1 MVRRAA
7 VVGAAVLAAFALV
20 AAVIAAEPPD
30 EEATNGAPSTRS
42 ASASPSATEETAPE
56 ADPRVRAAL
65 LPNMRSLDARDLR
78 LQVTPAGRR
87 LRFAGWLANVGSGPL
102 VLLPRGRRQCGPREH
117 SATQILYRDRN
128 EDGTYQRDRDQ
139 RTRRRFAGCMLRHA
153 GHDHWHFDAM
163 AAYSLRRPGTT
174 SRLAARPKVSFC
186 LRDNTRVEGVP
197 TTVRREHFGDC
208 TARGVQGISPG
219 WIDVYGP
226 DLDGQWLRLPR
237 GVDREVLCLDVEADP
252 RDLVRESD
260 ESDNATTV
268 AVRVAGREV
277 RRVPRARCT

>member
-1 MVRRAA
+1 MIGRAA

-20 AAVIAAEPPD
+20 AAVLAAEPPD
-30 EEATNGAPSTRS
+30 EEATNGAPSTAS
-42 ASASPSATEETAPE
+42 ASATASATEETPAVTE
-56 ADPRVRAAL
+56 LRARVAL
-65 LPNMRSLDARDLR
+65 LPNLRSLDARDFR
-78 LQVTPAGRR
+78 VQATRAGRR

-117 SATQILYRDRN
+117 GASQILYRDRN
-128 EDGTYQRDRDQ
+128 DDGTYQRDRDQ

-186 LRDNTRVEGVP
+186 LRDNTRVEGEP
-197 TTVRREHFGDC
+197 TTVRREHFGEC

-237 GVDREVLCLDVEADP
+237 RVGREVLCLDVEADP
-252 RDLVRESD
+252 RGLVRESD

-268 AVRVAGREV
+268 AIRIAGREV
-277 RRVPRARCT
+277 RRVPRARCR